1 MNMTETDKQWYVLR
15 VASNKEDSVCETLNK
30 KVQIENVTDIIGR
43 ILVPTVKEK
52 RVKAGHARVFQR
64 KLYPGYVFV
73 EMQVNPDGT
82 IPERAWFVIKETMGV
97 GDFIGSGNKPSSMA
111 STDADKML
119 GVVET
124 SKEQP
129 SLAIDFQK
137 GDQVKIREGPFENFE
152 GRVEEVNS
160 QKGTVKVIVTVF
172 GRATELELEYWQIE
186 KG

>member
-1 MNMTETDKQWYVLR
+1 MVETTNKQWYVLR
-15 VASNKEDSVCETLNK
+15 VASNKEDQVCEALTK
-30 KVQIENVTDIIGR
+30 KVQIENLGDVIGR

-52 RVKAGHARVFQR
+52 RVKGGQAKVFQR

-73 EMQVNPDGT
+73 EMLINPDGT
-82 IPERAWFVIKETMGV
+82 IPEKAWFVIKETMGV
-97 GDFIGSGNKPSSMA
+97 GDFIGSDNKPVPMGLQ
-111 STDADKML
+111 DVEKML
-119 GVVET
+119 MVVET

-129 SLAIDFQK
+129 SLSIDFKK